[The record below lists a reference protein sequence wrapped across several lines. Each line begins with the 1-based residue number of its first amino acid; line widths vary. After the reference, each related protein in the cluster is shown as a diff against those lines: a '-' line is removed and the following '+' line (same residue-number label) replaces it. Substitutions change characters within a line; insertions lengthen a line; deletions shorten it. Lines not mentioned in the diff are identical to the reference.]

1 MNRKPPG
8 RQNWPDSAS
17 RPLVNPL
24 QPSVVYTSASP
35 DALDGQYEGRE
46 KAFTYAREG
55 HPNAEALAERLN
67 ALEGAQHG
75 IVTGSGMAAVA
86 AALMALLKSGDHAV
100 GGAQLYGRSLRMFK
114 EELPRWGVATDF
126 VDTTSVEAV
135 AAVLRPNT
143 KLILIEVLSNPGL
156 RVSDLDGILA
166 LGRKRDIPVLV
177 DNTFTTPALLR
188 PLERGAAIVI
198 ESVTKI
204 LAGHS
209 DATLGYVGT
218 NDAALAQR
226 MTDVIVTTGMTP
238 SPFDCWIAERGLMTF
253 ELRFERA
260 MANAEALA
268 EALASHP
275 KVASVY
281 YPTRADHPDQALA
294 ASLMSGGSHLV
305 SFVIEGGR
313 AASNALVEALPDVA
327 FAPTLG
333 DVATTLSHPATS
345 SHRALSVEERA
356 AIGLPEG
363 FFRVSVGCERAED
376 LIANFRRALDVLPD

>member
-8 RQNWPDSAS
+8 RQNWPESAS

-67 ALEGAQHG
+67 AFEGARHG

-86 AALMALLKSGDHAV
+86 AALMALLKCGDHAV
-100 GGAQLYGRSLRMFK
+100 GGAQLYGRSMRMFK
-114 EELPRWGVATDF
+114 EELPRWGVTTDF
-126 VDTTSVEAV
+126 VDTASRDSVEA
-135 AAVLRPNT
+135 ALRPET

-156 RVSDLDGILA
+156 RVADLDGILA
-166 LGRKRDIPVLV
+166 LGQERGIPVLV

-218 NDAALAQR
+218 NDAELAQR
-226 MTDVIVTTGMTP
+226 LIDVIVTTGMTP

-260 MANAEALA
+260 MANAAALA
-268 EALASHP
+268 DALAAHP
-275 KVASVY
+275 KVDAVY
-281 YPTRADHPDQALA
+281 YPMRADHPDHALA
-294 ASLMSGGSHLV
+294 TSLMPGGSHLV
-305 SFVIEGGR
+305 SFVIPGGR
-313 AASNALVEALPDVA
+313 AASNALVEALPDIA

-345 SHRALSVEERA
+345 SHRALSPQERA

-376 LIANFRRALDVLPD
+376 LIASFRRALDGLAG